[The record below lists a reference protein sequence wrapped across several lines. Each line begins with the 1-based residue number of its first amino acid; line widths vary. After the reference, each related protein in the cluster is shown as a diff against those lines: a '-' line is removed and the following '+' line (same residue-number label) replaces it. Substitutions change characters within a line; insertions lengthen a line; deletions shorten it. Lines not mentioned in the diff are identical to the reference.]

1 MKQVPKRGQCAQKN
15 LHKRSAEA
23 FLRVCPSAS
32 AKCIFMNDIS
42 SLPFVALNELI
53 GYTMSKDIADYTAK
67 DFWIRFLSN
76 YAEDKQ
82 SGMLK
87 KLCAL
92 EEGLEMAEA
101 TLCRVTEEERRIAW
115 KLSTQHYYDI
125 LADERAEGR
134 EEGEA
139 VGLEKGARQK
149 ALETA
154 AALKR
159 LGVELDT
166 IAAGTGLT
174 REEIKKL

>member
-1 MKQVPKRGQCAQKN
+1 M
-15 LHKRSAEA
+15 
-23 FLRVCPSAS
+23 RVCPSAS

-87 KLCAL
+87 KLCTL

-115 KLSTQHYYDI
+115 ELSTQHYYDI

-134 EEGEA
+134 EEDISE
-139 VGLEKGARQK
+139 GARQTK
-149 ALETA
+149 LETA
-154 AALKR
+154 R
-159 LGVELDT
+159 LMRLENLDMSL
-166 IAAGTGLT
+166 ISKVTGLS
-174 REEIKKL
+174 EAEIADL

>member
-1 MKQVPKRGQCAQKN
+1 MKQVPKRGQRAQKN

-23 FLRVCPSAS
+23 FLSVCPSAS

-76 YAEDKQ
+76 YAKDKQ

-87 KLCAL
+87 KLCTL

-101 TLCRVTEEERRIAW
+101 TLCRVTEEERRIARE
-115 KLSTQHYYDI
+115 LSTQHYYDI

-134 EEGEA
+134 EEGKAIGRAE
-139 VGLEKGARQK
+139 GARQK

-154 AALKR
+154 RILKQ
-159 LGVELDT
+159 LGDSSQKIVQV
-166 IAAGTGLT
+166 TGLS
-174 REEIKKL
+174 EAEIEKL